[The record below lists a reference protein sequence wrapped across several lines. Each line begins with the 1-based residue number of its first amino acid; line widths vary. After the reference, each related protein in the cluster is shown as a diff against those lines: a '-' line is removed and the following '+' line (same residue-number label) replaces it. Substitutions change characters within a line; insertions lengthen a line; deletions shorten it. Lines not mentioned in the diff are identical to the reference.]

1 MCQRTKPQPS
11 DNMAN
16 DFETVRKMLDKAGY
30 EEVGSDTVDGD
41 ANKLGH
47 KEFFMATTPKY
58 TILALGPGR
67 VGETGSFTNLMFTNG
82 TGEFI
87 EHASIYEEVEDE

>member
-1 MCQRTKPQPS
+1 MS
-11 DNMAN
+11 DFDA
-16 DFETVRKMLDKAGY
+16 VRAMLTKAGY
-30 EEVGSDTVDGD
+30 EEVGADTVDGD

-47 KEFFMATTPKY
+47 KEFFMVTTPKY

-82 TGEFI
+82 SGDFI
-87 EHASIYEEVEDE
+87 EHASIHEDVEDDED